1 MDDVQKQEEN
11 IIFLNRGYL
20 RNLAGQSPSYVWIF
34 KKEIS
39 GVNV

>member
-20 RNLAGQSPSYVWIF
+20 RNLAEQSPSYVWIF

-39 GVNV
+39 GVIV